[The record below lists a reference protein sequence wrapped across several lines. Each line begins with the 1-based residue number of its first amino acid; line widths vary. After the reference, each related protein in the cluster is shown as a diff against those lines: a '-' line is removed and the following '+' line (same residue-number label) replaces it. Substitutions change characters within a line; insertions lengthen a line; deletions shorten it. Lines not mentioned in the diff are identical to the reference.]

1 MQAHRSLMLLVE
13 CLAMAPV
20 VPGESVP
27 WGGDGHGF
35 CVSNRPPTRPLPPTN
50 STARRSPKLLV
61 NCELKLQLAF
71 SSQISFCRYSRAE
84 GGGSATVPF
93 RLWMR
98 GGTGLSRLARLLSL
112 RPCPYIRWWHSRRRL
127 SATASPRQHLPASST
142 SQPAFLLLRP
152 VHRYHSRNAIPGH
165 CSRRAEQRMRRA
177 LHPSALYPP
186 HPSLCTCKLAC
197 QTPPMMM

>member
-35 CVSNRPPTRPLPPTN
+35 CVSNRPPTRPLPPAN

-61 NCELKLQLAF
+61 NCELKLQLAL
-71 SSQISFCRYSRAE
+71 SSRISFCRCSRAE

-127 SATASPRQHLPASST
+127 SATASPRQHLPAAPA
-142 SQPAFLLLRP
+142 SQPFYYYDLSTATTRGMPYPATAAGEPSSVCVVPCTRP
-152 VHRYHSRNAIPGH
+152 HSILPIPPFVHAN
-165 CSRRAEQRMRRA
+165 
-177 LHPSALYPP
+177 
-186 HPSLCTCKLAC
+186 
-197 QTPPMMM
+197 